1 MSRNLLLTVILFSL
15 TFFSVKK
22 TSAQTHKP
30 VSATATGLKAS
41 IAAGL
46 VIYQQQCL
54 ACHQVDG
61 GGVSHMNPPLIK
73 TKWVLGDKQTLINT
87 VIKGLNTPIEIDG
100 DDYHNVM
107 PPHPAMTDQQV
118 ADVLSYVRNSF
129 GNKAPAVKAT
139 DVAAARLHSK

>member
-1 MSRNLLLTVILFSL
+1 MTRNILLPIILFSL
-15 TFFSVKK
+15 LISSVEE
-22 TSAQTHKP
+22 TSGQTHKP
-30 VSATATGLKAS
+30 ATAGAAGLRAS

-46 VIYQQQCL
+46 IIYQQQCL
-54 ACHQVDG
+54 ACHQADG

-73 TKWVLGDKQTLINT
+73 TKWVLGDKQTLIST

-118 ADVLSYVRNSF
+118 ADVLTYVRNSF
-129 GNKAPAVKAT
+129 GNKASAVKAS
-139 DVAAARLHSK
+139 DVAAARLHGK